1 VLPVLQIIVTQGLL
15 IYMTFMTEAMD
26 EQTTGNPSEPP
37 KGTLATFL
45 SFVETHRTDLMA
57 GNDILE
63 SVVEKPTHLDQEDP
77 C

>member
-1 VLPVLQIIVTQGLL
+1 MEHPLT
-15 IYMTFMTEAMD
+15 YMTFMTEAMD
-26 EQTTGNPSEPP
+26 EQATGNPSEPP
-37 KGTLATFL
+37 TGTLATFL

-63 SVVEKPTHLDQEDP
+63 FASEKSTPFDQEAP